1 MVALRSKAPYVA
13 MEKKE
18 KKKHAVC
25 FSFNPSPPPLAVRC
39 QAFQRRRIH
48 VVSSTVEWKGVVVVV
63 VVLCRRDA
71 AEVKWSGSG

>member
-13 MEKKE
+13 MEKKKK

-63 VVLCRRDA
+63 LCRRDA